1 MRFVSENNF
10 AALMGTSNSTAQK
23 WAESGVYPSHVVNGI
38 RGFDME
44 ELTEIPEVSEMI
56 NGKWDE
62 ESHVEPL
69 RQYTSVEL
77 FAGGGGLALGM
88 SLAGFHHVLLN
99 EFDTSACKT
108 LRTNRPDWNVIE
120 GDVRHIDFTP
130 LREKVDFLSGG
141 FPCQA
146 FSYAGKQG
154 GFNDTRG
161 TLFFELA
168 RAVKEIRPKVFMGE
182 NVKGLTSHEDGKTFA
197 TICNVIRE
205 LGYTLVEPRVLKAI
219 MYQVPQKRERL
230 ILIAIR
236 NDIAKRVQFH
246 WPSPY
251 ERVLTL
257 RDALYKSVIFDKN
270 VPQSEGVKYPEK
282 KKRVLELVPQGGD
295 WRDLPE
301 DVARDYMGGSWL
313 LGGGKT
319 GMARRLSLDEPSL
332 TLTCAPAQK
341 QTERCHPLETRPL
354 TVREYARIQTFPDY
368 WQFQGPMS
376 AKYKQIGN
384 AVPVNLAW
392 AIGRSL
398 IRLFNDIQTE
408 FPSETQDCTTAV
420 REIMRKQSHLV
431 EVKDNKTQTS
441 KVEAVYTQLNFLDML
456 DEFEGVNSEAMMVR
470 EDEPIAYGRYRAPM
484 YPTEFHEKFY
494 IARGNVFDVESFW
507 ADGVAAF
514 VKGGFNNISA
524 SYDEFKT
531 TPHEGVHVAV
541 YLYNNPGTTDPTPEN
556 VNDLV
561 AAALN
566 SLVEKGAKVI
576 TMPPINIVGVKAKEK
591 DALTAQAVVAWL
603 KDNGEKINR
612 LIIVDKEGV

>member
-23 WAESGVYPSHVVNGI
+23 WADSGVYPSHIVNGV

-44 ELTEIPEVSEMI
+44 ELTEIPEVCEMI

-62 ESHVEPL
+62 EFQVEPL

-130 LREKVDFLSGG
+130 LRDKVDFLSGG

-168 RAVKEIRPKVFMGE
+168 RAVTEIRPKVFMGE
-182 NVKGLTSHEDGKTFA
+182 NVKGLTSHEDGKTFD
-197 TICNVIRE
+197 TICNVIKE

-257 RDALYKSVIFDKN
+257 RDALYKSVIFNKN
-270 VPQSEGVKYPEK
+270 VPKSEGVKYPEK
-282 KKRVLELVPQGGD
+282 KQRVLELVPQGGD

-301 DVARDYMGGSWL
+301 DVAREYMGGSWL

-368 WQFQGPMS
+368 WQFQGTMS

-398 IRLFNDIQTE
+398 IRLFNDIQMD
-408 FPSETQDCTTAV
+408 FPSETQDCAKAV
-420 REIMRKQSHLV
+420 REIMRKQSQLV
-431 EVKDNKTQTS
+431 VVKDNKTQTS
-441 KVEAVYTQLNFLDML
+441 KVKAICTQLNFLDLFDQYEL
-456 DEFEGVNSEAMMVR
+456 DPITQNCMVR
-470 EDEPIAYGRYRAPM
+470 EDIEIEYGTRQTKPSLNVDLAKNLLICNVKKDNWEQYLDGTAKI
-484 YPTEFHEKFY
+484 YYTGKKFPTTVALNKLYYFMPYLSGKGIRDLY
-494 IARGNVFDVESFW
+494 YIKIARLGYR
-507 ADGVAAF
+507 
-514 VKGGFNNISA
+514 K
-524 SYDEFKT
+524 
-531 TPHEGVHVAV
+531 EGQ
-541 YLYNNPGTTDPTPEN
+541 EN
-556 VNDLV
+556 EDKNDLR
-561 AAALN
+561 
-566 SLVEKGAKVI
+566 LVFEIERIGQLFDDYKKVKLEI
-576 TMPPINIVGVKAKEK
+576 WRTFTDTTMENI
-591 DALTAQAVVAWL
+591 L
-603 KDNGEKINR
+603 KSE
-612 LIIVDKEGV
+612 